1 MNTAMMTILRKHFH
15 LLLALAVVL
24 AMPLT
29 MQSGSL
35 ASEVLIYGL
44 AAMGCN
50 LLLGYTGLL
59 SFGQGI
65 FFGLGSYTIALTL
78 TRWPLPMPLA
88 LALAVAMGALGAA
101 IVGWVAIRQRGTY
114 FVMLT
119 LAFAQM
125 FYFLA
130 YSMPGIT
137 GGDNGLMD
145 IPRPSLAVGGFTLW
159 PLTSPWQYYGFVAAV
174 FLVAFWLLQKVSA
187 SIFGRTLLAVRDN
200 EERAGAI
207 GYNLKLLK
215 LQAFVISGAVTGLAG
230 ALHAMMTG
238 IAPLASAEYHTSE
251 MILVMTVI
259 GGTGNLLASLLGSAF
274 YLLLGDW
281 LSTLWPRWLLI
292 LGVVLMVVSLGM
304 QRGLWGLGE
313 SIWNL
318 LRGKDRASKDAAAQ
332 GGHA

>member
-1 MNTAMMTILRKHFH
+1 MRKHTH
-15 LLLALAVVL
+15 LLLAIAVVL
-24 AMPLT
+24 VMPLT

-35 ASEVLIYGL
+35 ASEVLIFGL

-65 FFGLGSYTIALTL
+65 FFGLGSYTIALAL

-88 LALAVAMGALGAA
+88 LAAAVAMGALGAA

-130 YSMPGIT
+130 YSFPGLT
-137 GGDNGLMD
+137 GGDNGLLD
-145 IPRPSLAVGGFTLW
+145 IPRPSIAMAGLTLW
-159 PLTSPWQYYGFVAAV
+159 PLASPWQYYSFVAVV
-174 FLVAFWLLQKVSA
+174 FLMAFWLLQKASN

-207 GYNLKLLK
+207 GYNLRLLK

-238 IAPLASAEYHTSE
+238 IAPLANAEYHTSE
-251 MILVMTVI
+251 LILVMAVI
-259 GGTGNLLASLLGSAF
+259 GGTANLLASLLGSAF
-274 YLLLGDW
+274 YLLMGDW
-281 LSTLWPRWLLI
+281 LSTLWPRWLLL

-313 SIWNL
+313 TLWALVRRKNP
-318 LRGKDRASKDAAAQ
+318 AADVAKTQ
-332 GGHA
+332 GDTA